1 MFADRAAEQVLVGL
15 FKNIQTILPVFFD
28 VAEESLEVFLEVF
41 LVCVSRDLP
50 EEFLGGWLGFISL
63 AGLPEGCRLPH
74 VTVLRHPALAPG
86 ALDLVADERHLG
98 AGADVGGASVG
109 STDTVR
115 S

>member
-1 MFADRAAEQVLVGL
+1 MARPDENYASGHQFRP
-15 FKNIQTILPVFFD
+15 NIQTNLPVFFD

-63 AGLPEGCRLPH
+63 FGLPEGCRLPH
-74 VTVLRHPALAPG
+74 VTVLRHPAFAPG
-86 ALDLVADERHLG
+86 ALDLVADERNLG
-98 AGADVGGASVG
+98 AGADVGSAGVG

-115 S
+115 T